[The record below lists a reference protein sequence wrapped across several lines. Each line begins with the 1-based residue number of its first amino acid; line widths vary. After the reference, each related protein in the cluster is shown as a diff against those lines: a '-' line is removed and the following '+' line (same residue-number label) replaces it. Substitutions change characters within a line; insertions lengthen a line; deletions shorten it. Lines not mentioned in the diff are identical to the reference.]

1 MRTFRQIATHVL
13 VTMSA
18 ALIACGLGCSSRPND
33 FQLSQPATLN
43 QNFETAISYPDVN
56 SAADLDEPI
65 HQPVL
70 PTQAAP
76 ISLWHLSLEEAV
88 ALALQH
94 SDVVKDVGG
103 YVLRAPRQ
111 IVTSGDPAIRSTNPR
126 TGVEAALSAFDT
138 MLQATGHF
146 ENNNRLINNRIVSN
160 EPLGFQQH
168 LAQMN
173 LGLLKTA
180 ATGTELRL
188 QQSLNYDS
196 NNDTNT
202 HFDSYWET
210 YLDAEFRHPLL
221 HRGGTQF
228 NRVIGPQG
236 SASQPRGVLLARIDT
251 DISIADF
258 EMGIRNLISDV
269 ENIYWELFYSYRNQQ
284 ILEDA
289 TRTAILQRDI
299 FAEMARREVA
309 GGQENIDRVNEEVSR
324 LQIELLNSTWGVAQ
338 PQQQNLIFI
347 GSGGIHLWER
357 RLRRLMGVPINDG
370 TLIYPSET
378 PAEALVQYDWAELQR
393 HALQFR
399 SELRRQKWNVKR
411 SELVVA
417 AAKNFQ
423 LPELDLVARYRW
435 RGYGDHLGGP
445 ASHMN
450 YNSAFNTLST
460 GDFQEWLM
468 GFEFSAP
475 LGFRKG
481 SATVRNAE
489 LRLQREKKLLK
500 DQEHA
505 IITDLSAG
513 YAELLRSYQ
522 VLSYTRLRYESVAR
536 DFARV
541 EQELKRATKDSSP
554 LRVRLLDTLRRRTES
569 AFQHER
575 ARCEYNVALKNL
587 HLHKGSL
594 LEYCGVQLAEGPWRP
609 EAYQSAA
616 ERTARRHRTP
626 ANPQFWNTPPR
637 LEQGSRYPVPDLP
650 PGETTP

>member
-1 MRTFRQIATHVL
+1 MAY
-13 VTMSA
+13 
-18 ALIACGLGCSSRPND
+18 GLGCSSRPND
-33 FQLSQPATLN
+33 FQINQAETLN
-43 QNFETAISYPDVN
+43 QHFETAISYPDVT
-56 SAADLDEPI
+56 SAADSDESI
-65 HQPVL
+65 SYPVL
-70 PTQAAP
+70 PTQSEP
-76 ISLWHLSLEEAV
+76 ISLWNLSLEEAV

-111 IVTSGDPAIRSTNPR
+111 ISTAGDVAIRATNPR

-138 MLQATGHF
+138 LLQATGNF
-146 ENNNRLINNRIVSN
+146 ENNNRPINNRIVSS

-173 LGLLKTA
+173 LGLSKTA

-196 NNDTNT
+196 NNDTDT
-202 HFDSYWET
+202 YFDSYWET

-221 HRGGTQF
+221 RRSGTQF
-228 NRVIGPQG
+228 NRVFGPQG

-258 EMGIRNLISDV
+258 EISIRNLISDV
-269 ENIYWELFYSYRNQQ
+269 ENVYWELYYSYRNHQ
-284 ILEDA
+284 ILEVA
-289 TRTAILQRDI
+289 TREAILQRDKV
-299 FAEMARREVA
+299 AEKAKRGIE
-309 GGQENIDRVNEEVSR
+309 GGLKNIDRVNEEVSR

-370 TLIYPSET
+370 RLIYPSES
-378 PAEALVQYDWAELQR
+378 PAEALVQYDWQELQR
-393 HALQFR
+393 HALQSR
-399 SELRRQKWNVKR
+399 IELRRQKWNVKR
-411 SELVVA
+411 TELVLA

-445 ASHMN
+445 ATSTT

-481 SATVRNAE
+481 SVTVRNAE
-489 LRLQREKKLLK
+489 LRLQREKKLLD

-513 YAELLRSYQ
+513 FAELLRSYQ

-541 EQELKRATKDSSP
+541 EQDLQRATKDSAP

-594 LEYCGVQLAEGPWRP
+594 LEYCGVQLAEGPWRE

-626 ANPQFWNTPPR
+626 ANPRFWHTPKR
-637 LEQGSRYPVPDLP
+637 LERGSRYPVPDFP
-650 PGETTP
+650 AGEPAP

>member
-1 MRTFRQIATHVL
+1 MRTYRQIALHLTAVL
-13 VTMSA
+13 SA
-18 ALIACGLGCSSRPND
+18 VCIACGLGCTTRPNG
-33 FQLSQPATLN
+33 FQLHQPASLDQT
-43 QNFETAISYPDVN
+43 FETAISYPDVT
-56 SAADLDEPI
+56 SVADLDEPI
-65 HQPVL
+65 HPPVL
-70 PTQAAP
+70 PTQDEP

-94 SDVVKDVGG
+94 SDVAKDVGG

-111 IVTSGDPAIRSTNPR
+111 IATAADPAIRSTNPR

-138 MLQATGHF
+138 LLQATANF
-146 ENNNRLINNRIVSN
+146 ENNNRPINNRIVSATDGSS

-188 QQSLNYDS
+188 QQTLNYDS
-196 NNDTNT
+196 NNDNDT

-221 HRGGTQF
+221 RRGGTQY
-228 NRVIGPQG
+228 NRVFGPQG

-258 EMGIRNLISDV
+258 EIGIRNLISDV
-269 ENIYWELFYSYRNQQ
+269 ENVYWELYYSYRNHQ
-284 ILEDA
+284 ILENA
-289 TRTAILQRDI
+289 TRAAILQRDI
-299 FAEMARREVA
+299 FAEMAKREVA

-357 RLRRLMGVPINDG
+357 RLRRLMGIPINDG
-370 TLIYPSET
+370 QLIYPSES
-378 PAEALVQYDWAELQR
+378 PADALVKYDWEELQR

-411 SELVVA
+411 TELVLV

-445 ASHMN
+445 GVTSRA

-475 LGFRKG
+475 LGFRRG
-481 SATVRNAE
+481 SVTVRNAE
-489 LRLQREKKLLK
+489 LRLQREKKILR

-505 IITDLSAG
+505 IMTDLSAG

-522 VLSYTRLRYESVAR
+522 VLSYTRLRSESVNR

-541 EQELKRATKDSSP
+541 EQELQRATKDSAP

-575 ARCEYNVALKNL
+575 ALCEYNVALKNL

-594 LEYCGVQLAEGPWRP
+594 LEYCGVQLAESPWSE

-616 ERTARRHRTP
+616 ERATTRHRVP
-626 ANPQFWNTPPR
+626 GDPRHWNTPDP
-637 LEQGSRYPVPDLP
+637 LELESR
-650 PGETTP
+650 